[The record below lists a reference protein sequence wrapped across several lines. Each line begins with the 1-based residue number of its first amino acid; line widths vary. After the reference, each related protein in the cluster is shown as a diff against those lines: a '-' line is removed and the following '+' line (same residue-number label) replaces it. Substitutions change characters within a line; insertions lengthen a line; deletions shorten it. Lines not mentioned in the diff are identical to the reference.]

1 VTVAESLTHR
11 RRIAAAPVARF
22 IAWRLLSSI
31 AVLFVVTFV
40 VFAFMHAAPGGPEQS
55 IGGRFATPEQL
66 EAIRERY
73 HLNDPLWSQYGQF
86 VGSALQLD
94 FGTSFSLRQSVT
106 TAISAAAGLSISL
119 LVFAW
124 FASTVIGVFLG
135 VVTARRPG
143 GLLDRA
149 VLGLTVVGASSPV
162 FVTGILLAFVFGV
175 ALKWLPTLG
184 SGTPGIDRLTHLI
197 LPAATLTIL
206 ALASTSK
213 VARVRIGQVQEDDHV
228 TFAQARG
235 LSSSYLLWRA
245 VLRNAGVQIVT
256 QASASMIALV
266 GALIVVE
273 SVFSLDGLGTL
284 LVSAISTRDIP
295 MIQAI
300 TLLLAAFI
308 VLVNLV
314 ADVICLAIDPR
325 MRKALGDRRE

>member
-1 VTVAESLTHR
+1 MTVTESLSHR

-22 IAWRLLSSI
+22 IAWRLLSSV

-55 IGGRFATPEQL
+55 IGGRFASPEQL

-86 VGSALQLD
+86 VGSALHLD

-106 TAISAAAGLSISL
+106 TAISGAAGLSISL
-119 LVFAW
+119 LVIAW

-175 ALKWLPTLG
+175 ALDWLPTLG
-184 SGTPGIDRLTHLI
+184 SGTPGLDRVTHLI

-213 VARVRIGQVQEDDHV
+213 VARVRIGQVQEEDHV
-228 TFAQARG
+228 TFARARG
-235 LSSSYLLWRA
+235 LSSAHLLWNS

-300 TLLLAAFI
+300 TLLLATFI

-314 ADVICLAIDPR
+314 ADLVCLAIDPR
-325 MRKALGDRRE
+325 MRKGLGDRRE